1 MSSVL
6 ELVSNKVSKF
16 IMCDDLCTNVTYFF
30 RVVLRAE
37 LTWMLLCLPCMAASY
52 LFGYKATELYSSIF
66 IDNIVVSERSRS
78 LDWQYL

>member
-37 LTWMLLCLPCMAASY
+37 LTWMLLCLLCMAASY
-52 LFGYKATELYSSIF
+52 LSGYKATEMNNSIF
-66 IDNIVVSERSRS
+66 IDNNYISFES
-78 LDWQYL
+78 LRRP